1 MRKGRK
7 RQKLMPMWNEGPLI
21 PALVGPAFLSV
32 TWNASSPF
40 LHVCLSGSWRQTGGR
55 TFPLLF
61 SSVNSDGDLKCSW
74 LENCTRRSKS
84 ENIPRLPGKSPI
96 LTTLGRSVLGH
107 LNDFNYRK
115 ISEYKLHRAII
126 EQREKTTI
134 VFATLCSYL
143 QKPRKEFSPW
153 NASPLD
159 LGKLPLRCGN
169 W

>member
-21 PALVGPAFLSV
+21 PALVGPAFLFV

-40 LHVCLSGSWRQTGGR
+40 LQVCLSGSWRQTGGR

-115 ISEYKLHRAII
+115 ISEYKLHLQQQQTVNQASLTDGFPQHLLSGRQVSGYL
-126 EQREKTTI
+126 ESCLLSLWRE
-134 VFATLCSYL
+134 
-143 QKPRKEFSPW
+143 
-153 NASPLD
+153 
-159 LGKLPLRCGN
+159 
-169 W
+169 